1 MHSARA
7 PSRNDIFSTSWQ
19 SSESLVPALPPS
31 SDLVRRRT
39 TGPAWRRPRKSPPHA
54 DSIFPEPDARINLGH
69 SPPPI
74 PPALHLQTELDATPS
89 PLSSA
94 RTSSFFDISPNTGLF
109 PPPSPYSTRSIS
121 TASLSSSSTNPSL
134 AASLPPS
141 PPTCTPLQ
149 PVQLRFTPRP
159 EFKLGQGRFSKVYL
173 ASCRVRTV
181 DDKWRVCVV
190 KRLEP
195 DDESQALG
203 LREAWFLRQ
212 LRASASDTHPGQ
224 HFITRLL
231 AVEVEE
237 KEKISPTY
245 GHSRS
250 VSDSA
255 ADMLRGALQGSHRQR
270 YAPGRTLL
278 VLEYYPLTLSSLL
291 STHPNLLTPTTFT
304 RLASELTHALAYCH
318 ARGILHTD
326 VKTANVLLSIAPLS
340 VRLADFGSA
349 LHLPSLPSGLPTDAA
364 GLGTLVYSAPEFFRP
379 PPSEFGFPADVFSAG
394 VTLSAALLGREP
406 YARLGSARACRQWVS
421 KGAYWMY
428 EERERVDGAGE
439 QVCRSARRS
448 GSMSDEEENA
458 VVGKEQF
465 ESVLGRECTPAELES
480 LMASPSLHV
489 DPPTNDNRF
498 DIDPY
503 SDGSPAAYF
512 PGLDEA
518 TRASIRVPE
527 ELLFLLKDMCAP
539 APEQRPTIVHVARR
553 LESMVGL

>member
-74 PPALHLQTELDATPS
+74 PPALHLQTELDATLRPYLLHAPLPS
-89 PLSSA
+89 STSRQTRVSSL
-94 RTSSFFDISPNTGLF
+94 RPR
-109 PPPSPYSTRSIS
+109 PTRHE
-121 TASLSSSSTNPSL
+121 AYPQPRLASTNPSL

-349 LHLPSLPSGLPTDAA
+349 LHLPSLPSGLPQTQPA
-364 GLGTLVYSAPEFFRP
+364 SAHSCIP
-379 PPSEFGFPADVFSAG
+379 PPSFSARRQANSGSQPTCLVG

-527 ELLFLLKDMCAP
+527 ELLFY
-539 APEQRPTIVHVARR
+539 
-553 LESMVGL
+553 